1 MHLLF
6 ELACLIHSNPLAL
19 VKGILHEIIASSMA
33 YATTVFIDTSS
44 QDDFS
49 TDSNHQTMT
58 LSLLHL
64 SSPCINNLDI
74 HTTIITKKKRKKKWI
89 LRFIDHSVT
98 KHSIK
103 SLMSYKKIYICSVR
117 GEGGEDSLRR
127 VIFTVLQIHNSRV
140 SDATNQYI
148 LAQNEW

>member
-1 MHLLF
+1 VLRMHLLF
-6 ELACLIHSNPLAL
+6 ELACLRHSNSLAL
-19 VKGILHEIIASSMA
+19 VKGVLHEIIASSMA

-140 SDATNQYI
+140 SDATN
-148 LAQNEW
+148 